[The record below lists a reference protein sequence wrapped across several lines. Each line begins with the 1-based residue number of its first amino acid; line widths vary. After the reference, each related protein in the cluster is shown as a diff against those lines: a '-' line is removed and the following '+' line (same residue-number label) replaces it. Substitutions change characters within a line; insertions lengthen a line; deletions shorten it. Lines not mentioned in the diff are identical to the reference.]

1 MSNNGNLNY
10 ASKTEFK
17 SDKNGTIDLS
27 KSVPECGSYQNPDLM
42 SIFWTMK
49 PQENSDAR
57 FWPLKIDDSLECK
70 YQIYDQENLL
80 AEEIIYKDYMA
91 DGVKRIVVK
100 NGQIRGTLFL
110 PPGKINVDIIDTQ
123 VGRLLE
129 LHYLE
134 MTARLFLA
142 DQDQDLLVTSV
153 SRLPICYENN

>member
-110 PPGKINVDIIDTQ
+110 PPGKINVDI
-123 VGRLLE
+123 V
-129 LHYLE
+129 
-134 MTARLFLA
+134 
-142 DQDQDLLVTSV
+142 
-153 SRLPICYENN
+153 

>member
-110 PPGKINVDIIDTQ
+110 PPGKINVDIIDTYISW
-123 VGRLLE
+123 RLLE

-142 DQDQDLLVTSV
+142 DQDQNLLKV
-153 SRLPICYENN
+153 R